1 MSLLLLPYT
10 VLEVPRSWFA
20 VPVTVLEPSFGATFL
35 LVKVEAHCDLEAKRL
50 SMADC
55 LSLNEPMLKAKEDVP
70 VVPVKLAAVGEV
82 VVVVVAG
89 FMATFA
95 VEVVA
100 GATVVMAAVVVVVV
114 VVVLGAVEVVMVATG
129 AEVVNGMIL
138 KSRLGCDV
146 TVAYAVIIFC
156 SVVSGAKAEW
166 TQRIWRVRRRRIK

>member
-55 LSLNEPMLKAKEDVP
+55 LSLNEPMLKAEGDVL
-70 VVPVKLAAVGEV
+70 VV
-82 VVVVVAG
+82 
-89 FMATFA
+89 T
-95 VEVVA
+95 
-100 GATVVMAAVVVVVV
+100 AAVVVVVG

-129 AEVVNGMIL
+129 AEVVNGMTL